1 VKGGRKK
8 RKMGNIV
15 SKKKEKERKQGLMKQ
30 MQSKA
35 GEKDDNANGPGPG
48 PVPASVPGGPVG
60 GVEATLGTASL
71 CSEFQAYLAG
81 LDRAAL
87 VEPEE
92 VGRAGSLQFLLAV
105 RLVRGSELAAR
116 PALIRDIGVQY
127 FPQGGIGLVLDNT
140 ELWTRCQTQCRAT
153 PATALPLLELA
164 HDAVLGELLG
174 LHLQFLKDRPSPA
187 CSLTQAMACLL

>member
-1 VKGGRKK
+1 MV
-8 RKMGNIV
+8 
-15 SKKKEKERKQGLMKQ
+15 Q
-30 MQSKA
+30 
-35 GEKDDNANGPGPG
+35 EKDDNANGPGPG

-127 FPQGGIGLVLDNT
+127 FPQGGLGLVLDNT
-140 ELWTRCQTQCRAT
+140 ELWTRSVENIYIGFNTACNRCQTQCRAT